1 MKNQKIKPSLIWT
14 LEERLAGMLAN
25 HVKDEKEFLA
35 EEDEPEI
42 LPFLAYW
49 KNNELD
55 IAIEVTIF
63 VCNE

>member
-1 MKNQKIKPSLIWT
+1 
-14 LEERLAGMLAN
+14 MLAN